1 MTEQTSA
8 WKLTFLL
15 VAVCCGLAKAQDG
28 SAPVITDISN
38 NYQLTASSYVEV
50 ERGTFIY
57 LSIKATGSG
66 ELRYV
71 WTQNDIV
78 VRNSTESTPL
88 SFQRVDLNVSG
99 VYRCIVSNVFG
110 TARSLPI
117 TLVVKELGQFPADSN
132 KTINVEEGKFALLP
146 MPNISYIARFF
157 TISWQS
163 SFPEN
168 YRYVSLN
175 YDLAVLNIQRSN
187 NESQFR
193 VILYH
198 QTPATLSTTM
208 SSYYILNVSASSSN
222 TGPEIVIKPKN
233 TTVKTNENAMF
244 ECVVSGQPF
253 NSFQIIWYLVNGTS
267 KQLLS
272 GNKYI
277 FSNSNRTLTINA
289 VTQENAGVYECQGSL
304 GATSVF
310 APISFSATLTVIASP
325 VITTTPNDAVIKKDF
340 QEPFLIACT
349 ALGFPKPE
357 LNWYFNGKRIVDLN
371 STRFQNFDNG
381 TLYIASIDLPDSG
394 VYQCVAV
401 NIAGESTTATQVIV
415 NSAPPTMIEAPKNK
429 TVAESED
436 TSFTCKVKGGPQPE
450 VYWTK
455 DNVNLTI
462 GGRIRKTNEQL
473 LIGQAVLSDS
483 GLYTCIANNIKG
495 SVSSSAALAV
505 IVKTKITKPPQHTSK
520 VLGSSALLDCGVD
533 SDPSITPTWSWSF
546 YKDWTNQNI
555 TGTGRFQIFPNGS
568 LLIMGLLGGDSGRY
582 ECVVRSI
589 GGNDNRTANLTV
601 IDTPAAPRIISV
613 DLNPQLPNSV
623 LINWTQGYDGDTPII
638 KFLIFNRQESFS
650 GSTTDSQWNTVNSNV
665 SPNLRAIVIP
675 NLLPSRYYRFKM
687 TAVNVV
693 GESKSSNLAP
703 DVAIKMPSQPPSE
716 APKNLFCRPGQEQE
730 IVVQWDPPPESSW
743 NGELFGFLIYY
754 KVNAFPDDTELAKN
768 ISGKDA
774 RQATITNLVYNKV
787 YRVRITAYNER
798 GPGVNSTDFNVL
810 TSQGKPSAPP
820 QDVRLSSPNST
831 TIRVMWNP
839 PRFTELNGV
848 NQGYDIEVYEGGVL
862 KRTEIVPFDESNPT
876 DRQTFDIVN
885 LLKYTSYEIR
895 IACKTGAGA
904 GPQSLPES
912 IRTLEDY
919 PGPVSDLKIDNI
931 RDKSLRINWQPP
943 KEINGVLTGYIIK
956 YQLKTGTSPVPPPI
970 ERTPETT
977 SHTLTDLL
985 YETTYVISVQ
995 AKTSVGPGPARTT
1008 EINSGVPPELPGP
1021 PKSLAVT
1028 NIEARSVLLQFIPG
1042 FDGKTTIN
1050 LWIVEAQTENNSSW
1064 VRIYS
1069 ISDPTA
1075 NQILVKNLLPYTRYK
1090 LRIIAQNIVDNSE
1103 PSEPCNQFQ
1112 TKQAAPGVAPED
1124 VTPRAINSTAIR
1136 VRWRQIP
1143 RSEWNGDSL
1152 GYKIRYR
1159 RWSKDVNLNTTSP
1172 EDVALVRET
1181 TWRNVD
1187 INNGSI
1193 TQEYILVN
1201 LEEWMDYQIE
1211 MVSYN
1216 VVGSSNPSLTMSER
1230 TEEDVPSASP
1240 RNLLLI
1246 TKSSTSIMVSWTQLP
1261 ILLQNGNIR
1270 GYKVRYKAKWPGA
1283 EMNVLQVDGETS
1295 LNVTLTSLRKFV
1307 EYEVQVQA
1315 FTRMGDGVLSPVA
1328 IKRTAGDVPGPPVI
1342 IYFPSVTDDSA
1353 TIVWQEPEEPNG
1365 VIINYRVA
1373 YKQGDQPDSAFENS
1387 TVDKPPNV
1395 FEYTVTGLVRQMYYI
1410 FAVTA
1415 RTQDGWGEPAKVD
1428 VYIISNRDRPD
1439 PPYNLRIDQ
1448 YNIQPRAITIT
1459 WMAGNFNYGPIR
1471 NFTVQ
1476 YRKKDEYWQSVNQTI
1491 KPQTTSYTVK
1501 GLQPNSAYRFQ
1512 VAASNDIGSSRY
1524 SQESPEATTA
1534 QDKPDG
1540 APQNVKIIPLTQTS
1554 IKITWES
1561 PPPSTW
1567 NGLLLSD
1574 IIQYREEGA
1583 TSFREEEIPYG
1594 KFSVNMERLTMGVK
1608 YEIQIATAN
1617 IAGRGPSSILQVFRV
1632 GDIAPFAAPL
1642 NVQMLNRSSTQ
1653 VEIKWQ
1659 SPPPDSTNGQ
1669 LIGYKVLY
1677 WYSAQGS
1684 CTENNPIQLTVTE
1697 LRALIS
1703 NLKPFSWYCSTV
1715 QAVNIVG
1722 EGPKS
1727 VPVSRR
1733 TSEDY
1738 PGPPVNLRFRN
1749 VTLTELNVL
1758 WDPPK
1763 NPNGEITFYTLQ
1775 YYASFDDQKTEI
1787 STLKIGGS
1795 ESQQYISGLIENLRY
1810 TFSLAANTSIG
1821 KGAAVEVVV
1830 TTGPQPGSP
1839 EAPMKPEITFK
1850 SKIIYIT
1857 WQNNDQG
1864 LSSIVAYKIQFKEEG
1879 GPEKWN
1885 SLLDVDHPE
1894 PSAQLGLN
1902 DLKPS
1907 LGYSFRVRAINSYGI
1922 SPPSP
1927 SSELYTTPSSVMLKQ
1942 ASPFHTQWWFLV
1954 IVALA
1959 GIVVILLIITLLCF
1973 VERRRKKG
1981 RELKRSTTSTTVMST
1996 TPEPEDGGFP
2006 SMELRQS
2013 RRSVNRN
2020 GNKTQ
2025 NNTLTRSP
2033 PRPSPA
2039 SVIYSEG
2046 IGPIAGA
2053 SGISHR
2059 RPGSDDSSVLS
2070 EKPSNLGDSSDEM
2083 GSDSDDSSID
2093 SIAKGPVP
2101 ASPPPPAFS
2110 SQYSRSTSNNT
2121 SSGAGAIS
2129 IQPNNKPPQNPPW
2142 RFQNPPNA
2150 YTYTDSEA
2158 DSSHYAF
2165 SLTNGNIVVNNVAG
2179 ARSPLTGFSSF
2190 V

>member
-1 MTEQTSA
+1 MITEQITR
-8 WKLTFLL
+8 WELTFLL
-15 VAVCCGLAKAQDG
+15 VAVSWGLTKAQDG
-28 SAPVITDISN
+28 SAPVILDITN
-38 NYQLTASSYVEV
+38 NQLIVSSYVEV
-50 ERGTFIY
+50 ERGFLVY
-57 LSIKATGSG
+57 LSIKASGSG
-66 ELRYV
+66 VLRYV

-78 VRNSTESTPL
+78 VRNSTENTPL
-88 SFQRVDLNVSG
+88 SFPKADFNVSG

-110 TARSLPI
+110 TVRSLPI

-132 KTINVEEGKFALLP
+132 KTINIEEGKFVLLQL
-146 MPNISYIARFF
+146 PNISYIARDNIF
-157 TISWQS
+157 TITWQS
-163 SFPEN
+163 GFPEN

-187 NESQFR
+187 NGSQFN
-193 VILYH
+193 VILDH
-198 QTPATLSTTM
+198 STSNTILRTY
-208 SSYYILNVSASSSN
+208 SSYYILNVSASSTQN
-222 TGPEIVIKPKN
+222 PGPEFVIKPKD
-233 TTVKTNENAMF
+233 TTVRTNENAKF
-244 ECVVSGQPF
+244 ECVINAQPF
-253 NSFQIIWYLVNGTS
+253 SNLQINWYFVNDTS
-267 KQLLS
+267 KQLISGSKYTLS
-272 GNKYI
+272 N
-277 FSNSNRTLTINA
+277 NNRTLTISA
-289 VTQENAGVYECQGSL
+289 VTQENAGTYECQGSL
-304 GATSVF
+304 GGSPF
-310 APISFSATLTVIASP
+310 SPITFRATLTVIASP
-325 VITTTPNDAVIKKDF
+325 IITTTPNDAVIKKDF
-340 QEPFLIACT
+340 QEPFSITCT
-349 ALGFPKPE
+349 ALGFPKPD
-357 LNWYFNGKRIVDLN
+357 LNWYFNGKKLVDLN
-371 STRFQNFDNG
+371 STRFHNFDNG
-381 TLYIASIDLPDSG
+381 TLYIASVDLPDSG
-394 VYQCVAV
+394 VYQCVGV
-401 NIAGESTTATQVIV
+401 NIAGEGSAASQVIV

-429 TVAESED
+429 TVAEFED
-436 TSFTCKVKGGPQPE
+436 TGFTCKVKGGPQPE

-462 GGRIRKTNEQL
+462 GGRIRVTSEQL
-473 LIGQAVLSDS
+473 LIGQAVLPDS
-483 GLYTCIANNIKG
+483 GLYTCVAVNIKG
-495 SVSSSAALAV
+495 SVASSAALAV
-505 IVKTKITKPPQHTSK
+505 IVKTQIIKPPQNISK
-520 VLGSSALLDCGVD
+520 PLGTDALLDCGVK
-533 SDPSITPTWSWSF
+533 SDPSITPTWSWSL
-546 YKDWTNQNI
+546 YKDWNKQNI

-568 LLIMGLLGGDSGRY
+568 LLIIGLIGADTGRY

-589 GGNDNRTANLTV
+589 GGNDNRTANLSV
-601 IDTPAAPRIISV
+601 IATPEAPRITNV
-613 DLNPQLPNSV
+613 NLYPQLPNSV
-623 LINWTQGYDGDTPII
+623 VVNWTLSYDGDTPII
-638 KFLIFNRQESFS
+638 KFVILNRQESFS
-650 GSTTDSQWNTVNSNV
+650 GSGTDNPWNIVNSNV
-665 SPNLRAIVIP
+665 SPNLQAIVISG
-675 NLLPSRYYRFKM
+675 LLPSRYYRFKM
-687 TAVNVV
+687 TAVNKV
-693 GESKSSNLAP
+693 GESMSSNIAP
-703 DVAIKMPSQPPSE
+703 DEAIKMPAQPPSE
-716 APKNLFCRPGQEQE
+716 APKNLFCRQGQEQE
-730 IVVQWDPPPESSW
+730 IVVQWDPPSDSSW
-743 NGELFGFLIYY
+743 NGELFGYLIYY
-754 KVNAFPDDTELAKN
+754 KVDAFSDETEKAYN
-768 ISGKDA
+768 ISGKDV
-774 RQATITNLVYNKV
+774 RLVTITNLVYNRK

-798 GPGVNSTDFNVL
+798 GPGVNSTDFYVTTL
-810 TSQGKPSAPP
+810 QGKPTAPP
-820 QDVRLSSPNST
+820 QNVNLSSPNST
-831 TIRVMWNP
+831 TVRAMWDP
-839 PRFTELNGV
+839 PPNIELNGI
-848 NQGYDIEVYEGGVL
+848 NQGYEIEVKEGGIL
-862 KRTEIVPFDESNPT
+862 KRTEIVRFDESNPT
-876 DRQTFDIVN
+876 GRQSYDIVN
-885 LLKYTSYEIR
+885 LSKYTLYEIR
-895 IACKTGAGA
+895 IACRTAPGA
-904 GPQSLPES
+904 GPQSSSLS

-919 PGPVSDLKIDNI
+919 PGPVSDLKIDSI
-931 RDKSLRINWQPP
+931 RNKTLRITWLPP
-943 KEINGVLTGYIIK
+943 IEINGILTGYIIK
-956 YQLKTGTSPVPPPI
+956 YQQKTGTSPVPPPI

-995 AKTSVGPGPARTT
+995 AKTVVGPGPARTT

-1042 FDGKTTIN
+1042 YDGKTTIT

-1069 ISDPTA
+1069 ISDETA

-1143 RSEWNGDSL
+1143 RNEWNGDSL
-1152 GYKIRYR
+1152 GYRIRYR

-1172 EDVALVRET
+1172 EDIALVREP
-1181 TWRNVD
+1181 TWRTVD
-1187 INNGSI
+1187 ISNGSI
-1193 TQEYILVN
+1193 TQEYILGN

-1211 MVSYN
+1211 IVSYN
-1216 VVGSSNPSLTMSER
+1216 VVGSSSPSLTMSER

-1240 RNLLLI
+1240 GNILLF

-1270 GYKVRYKAKWPGA
+1270 GYKVRYKARWPGA
-1283 EMNVLQVDGETS
+1283 EMNVLQVDGEST

-1315 FTRMGDGVLSPVA
+1315 FSRMGDGVLSQKAV
-1328 IKRTAGDVPGPPVI
+1328 KRTAGDVPGPPVI
-1342 IYFPSVTDDSA
+1342 IYFPLVTDNSA

-1373 YKQGDQPDSAFENS
+1373 YKQGDQLDSAFDNS

-1395 FEYTVTGLVRQMYYI
+1395 FEYTVTGLVREMYYI
-1410 FAVTA
+1410 FGVTA
-1415 RTQDGWGEPAKVD
+1415 RTQDGWGETAKVD
-1428 VYIISNRDRPD
+1428 VYIIANRDRPD
-1439 PPYNLRIDQ
+1439 PPTNLRIDQ
-1448 YNIQPRAITIT
+1448 YNIQPRAITII
-1459 WMAGNFNYGPIR
+1459 WSAGNFNYGPIR

-1476 YRKKDEYWQSVNQTI
+1476 YRKKDEYWQSVNETI

-1501 GLQPNSAYRFQ
+1501 GLQPNSIYRFQ

-1540 APQNVKIIPLTQTS
+1540 APQNVKIVPLTQTS
-1554 IKITWES
+1554 IKISWES

-1594 KFSVNMERLTMGVK
+1594 KFSVIMERLTMGVK
-1608 YEIQIATAN
+1608 YEIQIATSN

-1653 VEIKWQ
+1653 VEITWQ
-1659 SPPPDSTNGQ
+1659 SPPLDSTNGQ

-1677 WYSAQGS
+1677 WLSAQGS
-1684 CTENNPIQLTVTE
+1684 CTENIPIQLTVTE

-1727 VPVSRR
+1727 VPVLRR

-1763 NPNGEITFYTLQ
+1763 TPNGEITFYTLQ
-1775 YYASFDDQKTEI
+1775 YYASYDDQKTEI
-1787 STLKIGGS
+1787 STLKIAGS
-1795 ESQQYISGLIENLRY
+1795 ETQQYISGLIENLRY

-1821 KGAAVEVVV
+1821 KGVATEVAV

-1839 EAPMKPEITFK
+1839 EAPKKPEITLR
-1850 SKIIYIT
+1850 SKVIYII
-1857 WQNNDQG
+1857 WQNNDHG
-1864 LSSIVAYKIQFKEEG
+1864 KSPIVAYKIQCKEDG

-1885 SLLDVDHPE
+1885 SLLDVNHPE

-1907 LGYSFRVRAINSYGI
+1907 LGYSFRVRAINSEGI

-1927 SSELYTTPSSVMLKQ
+1927 SSDLYTTPSSMMVKQ

-1959 GIVVILLIITLLCF
+1959 GIVMILLIITLLCF

-2020 GNKTQ
+2020 KTQ

-2039 SVIYSEG
+2039 SVIYAEG

-2059 RPGSDDSSVLS
+2059 HPGSDDSSVLS

-2083 GSDSDDSSID
+2083 SSDSDDSSVD
-2093 SIAKGPVP
+2093 SIAKAPVP
-2101 ASPPPPAFS
+2101 SSPPPPAFS

-2129 IQPNNKPPQNPPW
+2129 IQLNNKPPQNPPW

-2165 SLTNGNIVVNNVAG
+2165 SLNNGNIVVNNVAG